1 MQDTVKTISLYFLS
15 MNKKLPCPVLQK
27 LIYLVDYFYAR
38 QHGKQYSAIKW
49 YYDKNGP
56 YSQEV
61 EIAITDNSS
70 VSIQRQCGHPSIGS
84 YFVYS
89 GAVHIIQDED
99 LLIVLQ
105 HVQGLYTESHGY
117 NDFILYVY
125 STSPLRKTQQY
136 EYIDIVAAIKKEAD
150 ELLEE
155 TWEETVKVYG
165 EVLTALA
172 E

>member
-1 MQDTVKTISLYFLS
+1 
-15 MNKKLPCPVLQK
+15 MNEKLPCQVLQK

-38 QHGKQYSAIKW
+38 QHGKQYTAIKW
-49 YYDKNGP
+49 YYDKSGP

-70 VSIQRQCGHPSIGS
+70 VSIQRQGDHPSIGS
-84 YFVYS
+84 YFIYP
-89 GAVHIIQDED
+89 GALPIIQYED

-105 HVQGLYTESHGY
+105 HIQRLYAESHGY
-117 NDFILYVY
+117 NDFTLYVY
-125 STSPLRKTQQY
+125 STSPLRKTQQNR
-136 EYIDIVAAIKKEAD
+136 YIDILAAVKEEAD